1 MNVKILEIAYIPML
15 ERVKEVGG
23 FGGWGAKDKPGTNGN
38 VGSAVK
44 QHANNRLLKVINSL
58 RGNEQ

>member
-1 MNVKILEIAYIPML
+1 ML
-15 ERVKEVGG
+15 ERIKEVAG
-23 FGGWGAKDKPGTNGN
+23 FGRGGGNDKPGTNGN